1 DALADAIVTT
11 SPDVTVSTNLG
22 PWVNQK
28 GIFNR
33 KERADV
39 FREEQVASAQ
49 KWVRTQTGK
58 HFELGIA
65 ENNLFLML
73 SAAGLSEP
81 LFGARVLPI
90 GTLYDPFV
98 NRGLDAL
105 FYACYQDSR
114 FMVVGTPSG
123 ITLAPEGGAHQSV
136 GTPLVGI
143 GLDRLAY
150 FEPAYIDELASIM
163 AWGFRHMQEKDGG
176 SVYLRLSTRQIA
188 QPKRE
193 ISDALHDQI
202 CRGGYWLKPPAPG
215 AELAIVYTGAIAPE
229 AQEAHEALLDDVPGA
244 GLLAI
249 TSPDRLHDDWMH
261 ARHQREQGIPARAH
275 IEELLSALDPRAAL
289 VTVLDGHPATLS
301 WIGSVGRQRV
311 APLGVESYGQS
322 GDIPDLYKAAG
333 IDVDSIIDAAASAC
347 LARL

>member
-1 DALADAIVTT
+1 MSPEQMAEFKEHMAIPEGAEWDRFAGLSSDADELADFLETVPFATAGERRHEAPKVQVPQRFETKQTEKAATQFAFGQILYDISRHGDALADAIVTT

-58 HFELGIA
+58 HFELGIT

-81 LFGARVLPI
+81 LFGARVLPV

-123 ITLAPEGGAHQSV
+123 IQQVLEF
-136 GTPLVGI
+136 L
-143 GLDRLAY
+143 R
-150 FEPAYIDELASIM
+150 
-163 AWGFRHMQEKDGG
+163 RHE
-176 SVYLRLSTRQIA
+176 R
-188 QPKRE
+188 
-193 ISDALHDQI
+193 
-202 CRGGYWLKPPAPG
+202 
-215 AELAIVYTGAIAPE
+215 
-229 AQEAHEALLDDVPGA
+229 
-244 GLLAI
+244 
-249 TSPDRLHDDWMH
+249 
-261 ARHQREQGIPARAH
+261 RAN
-275 IEELLSALDPRAAL
+275 R
-289 VTVLDGHPATLS
+289 
-301 WIGSVGRQRV
+301 
-311 APLGVESYGQS
+311 
-322 GDIPDLYKAAG
+322 K
-333 IDVDSIIDAAASAC
+333 
-347 LARL
+347 